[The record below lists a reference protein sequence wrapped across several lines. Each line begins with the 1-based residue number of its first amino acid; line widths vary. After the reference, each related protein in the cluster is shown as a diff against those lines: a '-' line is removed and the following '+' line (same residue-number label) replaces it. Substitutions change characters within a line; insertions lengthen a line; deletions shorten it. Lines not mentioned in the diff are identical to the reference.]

1 MHFCFYEK
9 MVVGVM
15 LSHAFGKKNT
25 PLNLTFNV
33 NVMNVKVTPF
43 IKNL

>member
-1 MHFCFYEK
+1 MKKWLLVLCYLMLLEK
-9 MVVGVM
+9 
-15 LSHAFGKKNT
+15 KKNT

>member
-1 MHFCFYEK
+1 
-9 MVVGVM
+9 M
-15 LSHAFGKKNT
+15 LSHAFGKKKNT